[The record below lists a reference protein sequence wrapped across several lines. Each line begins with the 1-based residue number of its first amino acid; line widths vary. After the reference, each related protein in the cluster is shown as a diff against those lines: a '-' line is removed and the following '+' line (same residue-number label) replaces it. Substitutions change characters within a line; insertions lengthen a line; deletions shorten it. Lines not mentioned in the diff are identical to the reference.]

1 MKKIITI
8 FAVMALSTVSAK
20 AVDFSVFSLTAGF
33 GTNQSVFGG
42 TAKETKFHEAGS
54 EKGTTAK
61 SSGVFTD
68 DFSSQFIE
76 LGVGKYLSFGFH
88 HVPDSISTPENIN
101 TGKGGSDTSKVSVDF
116 NDLNTTYAKF
126 NVPGGM
132 YIKYGWLETD
142 LDIRETQLSGNTYKN
157 QSTEGTSWGA
167 GFERTLGETNF
178 ALRLEANYLDMD
190 NMTAN
195 NGISASGGAAGTGG
209 RNLVSASNL
218 EGLTGSVFLT
228 YTFGRNE

>member
-1 MKKIITI
+1 MKKIII
-8 FAVMALSTVSAK
+8 MVALLAMSTVSAK
-20 AVDFSVFSLTAGF
+20 AISLPAMPDLGNFELTVGMAQ
-33 GTNQSVFGG
+33 NQGVFGA
-42 TAKETKFHEAGS
+42 TATETNEDAEGVTDTGHIKKE
-54 EKGTTAK
+54 
-61 SSGVFTD
+61 SGVFTD
-68 DFSSQFIE
+68 GYSSQFIE
-76 LGVGKYLSFGFH
+76 IGVGKYLSFGFH

-167 GFERTLGETNF
+167 GFERTLGET
-178 ALRLEANYLDMD
+178 
-190 NMTAN
+190 
-195 NGISASGGAAGTGG
+195 SS
-209 RNLVSASNL
+209 
-218 EGLTGSVFLT
+218 
-228 YTFGRNE
+228 